1 MPIPDAPVDWKKSKL
16 AATKQAIDRAESEKG
31 NSSLGSPRG
40 QAQLAKPKIVIEG
53 EESMDFASSGDGDN
67 FGPSGNGRFIP
78 EPLRHSA

>member
-1 MPIPDAPVDWKKSKL
+1 MVPDAPVDWNKSKL
-16 AATKQAIDRAESEKG
+16 AATKQAIERAETEKG

-40 QAQLAKPKIVIEG
+40 QAKPKIVIEG
-53 EESMDFASSGDGDN
+53 EESMDFASSGDNDN